1 MPEYPLVNAQKLQL
15 VDDITEAAMRAEA
28 ERTKLAVLGMTPE
41 QVDEATG
48 IALGFARVGTRI
60 NVDVMVQVLRRI
72 QERLQFGEA
81 PDRVLAYARRMW
93 GGHE

>member
-1 MPEYPLVNAQKLQL
+1 MNATQL
-15 VDDITEAAMRAEA
+15 VDDITEAVMRAEA
-28 ERTKLAVLGMTPE
+28 ERTQLAVLGMTPE

-81 PDRVLAYARRMW
+81 PDRVLTYARRMW